1 MTDLIQRKQRLI
13 VQGAVYRAQ
22 MINSG
27 KAVRRGA
34 DAGTMAAQAG
44 RAAAATVF
52 AIVRN
57 KLHLKQDTSNK
68 IMPVVLERIS
78 TLSSVSTR
86 RMRKPVLYG
95 AMILGAISA
104 LPRFLIG
111 RKSNDGD

>member
-22 MINSG
+22 MVNSG
-27 KAVRRGA
+27 KTVRGGA
-34 DAGTMAAQAG
+34 DAGTMAAQVG
-44 RAAAATVF
+44 RAAAAAAF
-52 AIVRN
+52 AMVRS
-57 KLHLKQDTSNK
+57 KLHLKQGTLNK
-68 IMPVVLERIS
+68 IMPVVLESIS

-104 LPRFLIG
+104 LPRFLIE